1 MVSLRFLA
9 WHFLGKHSIT
19 VCACM
24 VCDYIIWTVKC
35 VHNMTCFTLHLYT
48 LLTYWFISFR
58 MSKQVHVEIFFVLR
72 CDTVVLGDWFWTF
85 WDNIVVPSSKI
96 SILTEKMR
104 PLHCLG
110 MARTHYIVTV
120 SSPRRMKTSHHCY
133 NLKSC
138 KMHVTCTCLVIKT
151 ICGIKYYLLSIYL
164 FMVYLVT
171 VSVTGI
177 YNVKWLV
184 DYWIGEYMEGSHHD

>member
-110 MARTHYIVTV
+110 MSRTNYIVTV
-120 SSPRRMKTSHHCY
+120 SSPRRMKTSLTPLLQPKILQDACY
-133 NLKSC
+133 MYMSSDKNYMWYKVLPF
-138 KMHVTCTCLVIKT
+138 
-151 ICGIKYYLLSIYL
+151 IYL
-164 FMVYLVT
+164 F
-171 VSVTGI
+171 I
-177 YNVKWLV
+177 YGLSSDSISNWNL
-184 DYWIGEYMEGSHHD
+184 